1 MVDTSSEAV
10 RKYPVKTDTTSGEVH
25 KSSDTI
31 AGSSPVT
38 EEPSAVVEE
47 PSAIN
52 TEASVMSSESS
63 VMFDENISARVEA
76 RITDDIP
83 APHSW
88 ICRRPMLRLHSTH
101 HEGNLEAFQ
110 SRWEEG
116 EVSRDKMKYIVFDV
130 DIYKELTSAGV

>member
-10 RKYPVKTDTTSGEVH
+10 RDSPVKTDTTSGEVH

-31 AGSSPVT
+31 TESSPVT
-38 EEPSAVVEE
+38 EEPSAMVKE
-47 PSAIN
+47 PSSAIN
-52 TEASVMSSESS
+52 AEASVMSSESS

-110 SRWEEG
+110 SRWEKG
-116 EVSRDKMKYIVFDV
+116 EVSRDKMKYTLC
-130 DIYKELTSAGV
+130 LT